1 VILDG
6 NITLCNS
13 SNTERDKTK
22 AAVQFD
28 YAAKIFKFS
37 ESTLHK
43 GREGKMRIAQ
53 VAPLIESVP
62 PKHYGGTE
70 RIVSYLTEE
79 LVRAG
84 HDITL
89 FASGDS
95 VTNARLIASCER
107 SLRKNERCKDPV
119 AREVLLVDHVIEYV
133 NEFDLIHFH
142 TGYLHFPISRYLPV
156 PHVTTLHGRLDMPD
170 MGPVFQRFR
179 DVPVISISNAQRQPL
194 PWANWQTT
202 IYHGLPKDLFAF
214 QPNRGDYLA
223 FLGRISPE
231 KRVDRAIEIA
241 KRVSMPLK
249 IAAKVDRADRRYF
262 KRDIEPLLTQSHVEW
277 VGEISDRHKNE
288 FLGNAYALLFPI
300 DWPEPFGLVMIE
312 AMACGTPV
320 VAYEAGSVSE
330 VMEDGVAGFIVN
342 EIEQAVEA
350 VGRVRDLSRARCRE
364 VFERRFTASRMAR
377 DYINVYTRLTDSRMR
392 RVEQSLESSLRLF
405 SERLAG

>member
-1 VILDG
+1 LRPFRA
-6 NITLCNS
+6 
-13 SNTERDKTK
+13 ERDKTK
-22 AAVQFD
+22 AGVRFEYPPMNLD
-28 YAAKIFKFS
+28 YPNQHS
-37 ESTLHK
+37 REK
-43 GREGKMRIAQ
+43 GRMRIAQ

-84 HDITL
+84 HDVTL

-142 TGYLHFPISRYLPV
+142 TGYLHFPVCRYLQV
-156 PHVTTLHGRLDMPD
+156 PHVTTLHGRLDLPD
-170 MGPVFQRFR
+170 LVPVFDRFR
-179 DVPVISISNAQRQPL
+179 NEPLISISNAQRQPL
-194 PWANWQTT
+194 PWANWQAT
-202 IYHGLPKDLFAF
+202 IYHGLPKDLFVF
-214 QPNRGDYLA
+214 QPNEGDYLA

-277 VGEISDRHKNE
+277 VGEISDQQKNE

-312 AMACGTPV
+312 AMACGTPII
-320 VAYEAGSVSE
+320 AYDCGSVPE
-330 VMEDGVAGFIVN
+330 VMEDGATGFIVRDLDD
-342 EIEQAVEA
+342 AVKG
-350 VGRVRDLSRARCRE
+350 VNRIRDLSRSRCRE
-364 VFERRFTASRMAR
+364 VFEKRFAAERMAS
-377 DYINVYTRLTDSRMR
+377 DYVDVYKRLIDSD
-392 RVEQSLESSLRLF
+392 VERTQTNLSTPPRALVS
-405 SERLAG
+405 A